1 MSDSLQFSTRAVQ
14 ATQHRFEDAHPV
26 TTPIYLSTT
35 FVRNEDGTYNH
46 DFLYSRSGNPNR
58 ALLEKAIADLE
69 QGEVAYCFAS
79 GMAAIHA
86 IFQSLRP
93 GDHVL
98 IPDDIYFVIY
108 ALLQEVFV
116 PWGIEMS
123 LVDMSNL
130 AQVEKA
136 IQSNTALIWVE
147 TPSNPQL
154 KLTDVAAVSQLAKA
168 NKALLA
174 VDNTWPSPV
183 LMQPLNLG
191 ADIVMHSTTKY
202 FGGHS
207 DVLGGAVVFRE
218 KTEVSERVLRIQAL
232 AGGVPAPF
240 DCWLI
245 SRGIQ
250 TLSVRVLV
258 QSQTAMQLATFLEK
272 HPAIERVLYPGLESH
287 PQHAIA
293 KAQMPNGFGAML
305 SVLIKGNAERAIAV
319 SNTLQLFT
327 TATSL
332 GAVESLV
339 EHRKSVEGPESA
351 TPDNLLRISVGLEA
365 INDLIKDWEQA
376 LEHV

>member
-1 MSDSLQFSTRAVQ
+1 MSDPFQFSTRAVQ
-14 ATQHRFEDAHPV
+14 ATQQRYQEAHPV
-26 TTPIYLSTT
+26 TTPLYLSTT
-35 FVRNEDGTYNH
+35 FVRNPDGSYNH

-69 QGEVAYCFAS
+69 QGAVAYCFAS

-86 IFQSLRP
+86 IFQGLRP

-98 IPDDIYFVIY
+98 IPDDVYFVIY

-116 PWGIEMS
+116 PWGLEMS
-123 LVDMSNL
+123 LVDMSDIE
-130 AQVEKA
+130 QVEKA
-136 IQSNTALIWVE
+136 IQANTALIWVE

-154 KLTDVAAVSQLAKA
+154 KLTDVATVARLAKV
-168 NKALLA
+168 NDCLLA

-207 DVLGGAVVFRE
+207 DVLGGAVVFKE
-218 KTEVSERVLRIQAL
+218 TSELSERVLRIQAL

-250 TLSVRVLV
+250 TLSVRVLA
-258 QSQTAMQLATFLEK
+258 QSQTAMQLATFLEG
-272 HPAIERVLYPGLESH
+272 HSAVEQVLYPGLASH

-293 KAQMPNGFGAML
+293 QAQMPNGFGAML
-305 SVLIKGNAERAIAV
+305 SVLIKGDAERAIAI
-319 SNTLQLFT
+319 SNALQLFT

-339 EHRKSVEGPESA
+339 EHRKSVEGPDSA

-365 INDLIKDWEQA
+365 IEDLIKDWEQA
-376 LEHV
+376 LA

>member
-1 MSDSLQFSTRAVQ
+1 MSDSLKFSTRAVQ
-14 ATQHRFEDAHPV
+14 ASQHRFEDAHPV

-35 FVRNEDGTYNH
+35 YVRNPDGSYNH

-58 ALLEKAIADLE
+58 EILEKAIANLE

-86 IFQSLRP
+86 ILQGLRP

-116 PWGIEMS
+116 PWGLEMS

-130 AQVEKA
+130 DQVKKA

-154 KLTDVAAVSQLAKA
+154 KLTDVAAVAKLAKA
-168 NKALLA
+168 KNCLLA

-202 FGGHS
+202 IGGHS
-207 DVLGGAVVFRE
+207 DVLGGAVVFKE
-218 KTEVSERVLRIQAL
+218 TSDLSERVSRIQVL

-240 DCWLI
+240 DCWLV

-250 TLSVRVLV
+250 TLSVRVLA
-258 QSQTAMQLATFLEK
+258 QSQTAMTLATFLES
-272 HPAIERVLYPGLESH
+272 HPKIERVLYPGLSSH

-293 KAQMPNGFGAML
+293 QAQMPNGFGAML
-305 SVLIKGNAERAIAV
+305 SVLVKGDAERAIAV
-319 SNTLQLFT
+319 SNALRLFT

-339 EHRKSVEGPESA
+339 EHRKSVEGPESG

-365 INDLIKDWEQA
+365 VEDLIKDWEQA
-376 LEHV
+376 LAAA

>member
-1 MSDSLQFSTRAVQ
+1 MSDSLKFSTRAVR
-14 ATQHRFEDAHPV
+14 ATQHRFKDAHPV

-35 FVRNEDGTYNH
+35 YERNTDGSYNH
-46 DFLYSRSGNPNR
+46 DFIYSRVENPNR
-58 ALLEKAIADLE
+58 LLLEQTIADLE
-69 QGEVAYCFAS
+69 QGVAAYCFAS

-86 IFQSLRP
+86 IFQGLRP

-98 IPDDIYFVIY
+98 IPDDIYYNIY
-108 ALLQEVFV
+108 ALLKEVFI
-116 PWGIEMS
+116 PWGLEIS
-123 LVDMSNL
+123 LVDMSDL
-130 AQVEKA
+130 EQIEKA
-136 IQSNTALIWVE
+136 IQENTALIWAE

-154 KLTDVAAVSQLAKA
+154 KLTDIAAVSKLAKA
-168 NKALLA
+168 HNCLLA

-183 LMQPLNLG
+183 LMQPLQLG

-207 DVLGGAVVFRE
+207 DVLGGAVVFKE
-218 KTEVSERVLRIQAL
+218 TSDYSERVRRMQSL

-240 DCWLI
+240 DCWLV

-250 TLSVRVLV
+250 TLSVRVLT
-258 QSQTAMQLATFLEK
+258 QSQTAMKLATYLEGNS
-272 HPAIERVLYPGLESH
+272 AIEHVLYPGLTSH
-287 PQHAIA
+287 PQHDIA
-293 KAQMPNGFGAML
+293 QAQMPNGFGAML
-305 SVLIKGNAERAIAV
+305 SVLIKGDAERAIAI
-319 SNTLQLFT
+319 SNALQLFT

-365 INDLIKDWEQA
+365 VEDLIRDWENA
-376 LEHV
+376 LGA